1 MNQNKDHLPLDK
13 SLSRNTKLFVL
24 LAIVMVSMSY
34 IFQNRDTAIVIGS
47 VVALFAVMLVDYFEL
62 LSKHHPQT
70 WRVIKYTI
78 IAIILLLTLIGF
90 VVGV

>member
-1 MNQNKDHLPLDK
+1 MDK

-24 LAIVMVSMSY
+24 LAIVTVIMSY

-47 VVALFAVMLVDYFEL
+47 IMALFAVVLVDYFEL
-62 LSKHHPQT
+62 LSKHHPQA
-70 WRVIKYTI
+70 WRVVKYSI

-90 VVGV
+90 AVGI